1 MRTLEINKRKIFYA
15 LRIGTE
21 KFGDYDEAKPVYG
34 EPQSIYIKVE
44 YLNSSVYISEYGKT
58 ADCDVKLVTSKTSYP
73 FDENT
78 VFWIDSPISD
88 PPDYVME
95 KLPKKSIN
103 GSLYYLK
110 RAGVS
115 NA

>member
-15 LRIGTE
+15 QRIGTE
-21 KFGDYDEAKPVYG
+21 EVGDYDEAKPIYG

-78 VFWIDSPISD
+78 VFWIDSPISA

-110 RAGVS
+110 QAGVS